1 MEALLSLGKENAGGG
16 FGGME
21 LTSKGAG
28 AGAGAGGY
36 VKIPSAFSSPA
47 GPSPSARKALQDTT
61 NGDGSVSGHDAAALR
76 PHHQP
81 PHGREAWG
89 GSRFG
94 GGHAVGRQ
102 RRGLPRPE
110 HQDY

>member
-1 MEALLSLGKENAGGG
+1 
-16 FGGME
+16 ME

-81 PHGREAWG
+81 PVSAERVK
-89 GSRFG
+89 RTLFG
-94 GGHAVGRQ
+94 PTNASS
-102 RRGLPRPE
+102 GLIPE
-110 HQDY
+110 VSAIP